1 MNTKQWLWKEEKR
14 EEEKVND
21 RLESDDSNFD
31 YNDMY
36 QNIFANDLA
45 DNSDNEDFTFS
56 FDDKEIRLFLQS
68 KSIKELKLLA
78 EHHKIALVNVIE
90 KQDLIARLATD
101 PTLKISVSKDLSA
114 KQAAEEKNENTCK
127 NGSVMVG
134 RNWGK
139 RSGKNSL

>member
-1 MNTKQWLWKEEKR
+1 
-14 EEEKVND
+14 
-21 RLESDDSNFD
+21 
-31 YNDMY
+31 MY

-56 FDDKEIRLFLQS
+56 FDDKEIRLFLRS

-114 KQAAEEKNENTCK
+114 KQAAEEKNENTRK